1 MRIQSSETKPEHTH
15 AHPHPNICARIY
27 CTQAGIAIGMKLY
40 DVAVAIVGCHLPS
53 GRGTLTQGTE
63 IGHPLGR
70 GVRDWPPP
78 GFTCGLCLLSTMS
91 TIKLIHGL
99 TLEIFP
105 EHSADPLRCCL
116 VHSGSKKLKA
126 RNQGLNYILDNT
138 VRRADTYLA
147 HKDTKAH
154 AI

>member
-1 MRIQSSETKPEHTH
+1 MLGRVVHTRLMRIQSSETKPEHTH

-70 GVRDWPPP
+70 GVRDWPPL
-78 GFTCGLCLLSTMS
+78 GLRVV
-91 TIKLIHGL
+91 
-99 TLEIFP
+99 F
-105 EHSADPLRCCL
+105 AF
-116 VHSGSKKLKA
+116 
-126 RNQGLNYILDNT
+126 
-138 VRRADTYLA
+138 
-147 HKDTKAH
+147 
-154 AI
+154 